1 MERGFDADYAL
12 IYWLALTSQFVT
24 ALTQGIGEEF
34 KSILGVAITTH
45 FD

>member
-1 MERGFDADYAL
+1 MGRGSDADYAL

-24 ALTQGIGEEF
+24 ALIQGIEKEF